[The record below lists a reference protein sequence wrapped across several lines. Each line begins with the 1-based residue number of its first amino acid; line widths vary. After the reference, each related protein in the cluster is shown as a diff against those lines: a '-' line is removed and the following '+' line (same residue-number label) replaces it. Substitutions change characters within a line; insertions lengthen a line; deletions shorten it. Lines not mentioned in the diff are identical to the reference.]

1 MRIITVAILVATVS
15 GCASLMEDSPTPSPT
30 TTSVAEP
37 KPLSLPLPDV
47 SDDEICMVARQ
58 HEEVEHNCD
67 LAYWINLWVEADR
80 TDWPQRKKIMAGL
93 SSRFGDTLHRVLLSM
108 PTDTPY
114 QDRLRAQRLIK
125 DITPLLTPE
134 ARVVVQTLLA
144 HPNEQ
149 LLEFESAISL
159 LSRVNARQASTIDNL
174 KEELEAQQKKVE
186 ELLQIEATLMDKNR
200 SNQQ

>member
-1 MRIITVAILVATVS
+1 MRIIPVALLLATVS
-15 GCASLMEDSPTPSPT
+15 GCASLMEDAPTPSPT

-37 KPLSLPLPDV
+37 EPAPVPDV
-47 SDDEICMVARQ
+47 SEDEICMVARQ
-58 HEEVEHNCD
+58 HDEVEHNCD

-80 TDWPQRKKIMAGL
+80 TDWPERKKIMSGL
-93 SSRFGDTLHRVLLSM
+93 SSRFGDTLHRILLSM

-125 DITPLLTPE
+125 DIVPLLTPQ
-134 ARVVVQTLLA
+134 ARVVVRTLLA